1 MALQAR
7 RFFLDVQQRQFVAS
21 PDSTLPASDPAW
33 FEEDVEAVELLFLEP
48 TADPNRPYQYLDMSG
63 ATVKLAVGTT
73 APAAL
78 QTAWTALS
86 TAVTASVTSLVAGA
100 TGTSEIQQITF
111 SGATP
116 AEGGYALQFPARNV
130 TVSSVSAGVFTAADH
145 GLYNGLPVTLSAFT
159 ISGGTFANASYI
171 VVDSTK
177 DTFSIATAANGAA
190 LPAAV
195 TSGGGTAAVP
205 AITTPQISYDATAA
219 QVQAAIVAAGLAD
232 NGAPQIAVSGVP
244 RKEFTLVYGGRS
256 SGRDYD
262 NVAVVGST
270 LAGAK
275 GVGANVSFNTTEIAA
290 LITAG
295 TTNVSLEVEVSE
307 GAVRQT
313 FRRAATLSNDL
324 ITSTTPSPLP
334 STVATSFD
342 LESPDGGVWT
352 VTITNDGELQLAKQ

>member
-7 RFFLDVQQRQFVAS
+7 RFFLDVQARQFVSS

-33 FEEDVEAVELLFLEP
+33 FDEDVEAVELYFLKPSEG
-48 TADPNRPYQYLDMSG
+48 AARPYDYVDLSA
-63 ATVKLAVGTT
+63 ATLKFAVGIT

-100 TGTSEIQQITF
+100 AGTSEIQKISF

-145 GLYNGLPVTLSAFT
+145 GLYNGLPVTLSSFT
-159 ISGGTFANASYI
+159 ISGGTFANTSFI

-177 DTFSIATAANGAA
+177 DTFRIATAANGTAIAA
-190 LPAAV
+190 EV

-205 AITTPQISYDATAA
+205 AITTPQISYEATPAD
-219 QVQAAIVAAGLAD
+219 VQAAIVAAGLAD
-232 NGAPQIAVSGVP
+232 NGAPQIAASGIP
-244 RKEFTLVYGGRS
+244 RQEFTLVYGGRS

-290 LITAG
+290 LIAAG
-295 TTNVSLEVEVSE
+295 STNVNLEVEASE

-313 FRRAATLSNDL
+313 FRRTATLSADL
-324 ITSTTPSPLP
+324 ISSTSPSPLP
-334 STVATSFD
+334 ANVATSFD
-342 LESPDGGVWT
+342 LEAPDGGVWT